1 LWRIACLRGTFIASR
16 FRRGLRTDST
26 AKRSKD
32 LLVTMLNHSQVSIPG
47 SVALVQLPSPRAC
60 SLEGVVWYTDLPGF
74 PFSHRGRAQCR
85 RHPNHSLPMT
95 VSEQKDRMI
104 ESNDGRRELVVLVH
118 GFGAKRALMRPLV
131 TRLRAN
137 GFRVLNWNY
146 LSLFAAIET
155 HANRLRDFFAT
166 QLSMEPCFHI
176 VAHSMGSIVT
186 RAALNRSSLSNF
198 GRLVLLAPPNAGSPA
213 ARLASFFIGRV
224 ITPTR
229 ELSDQAPHRVPGTD
243 PDPSLLSSIHAASG
257 AWHQSRPP
265 VC

>member
-1 LWRIACLRGTFIASR
+1 
-16 FRRGLRTDST
+16 
-26 AKRSKD
+26 
-32 LLVTMLNHSQVSIPG
+32 
-47 SVALVQLPSPRAC
+47 
-60 SLEGVVWYTDLPGF
+60 
-74 PFSHRGRAQCR
+74 
-85 RHPNHSLPMT
+85 
-95 VSEQKDRMI
+95 MI
-104 ESNDGRRELVVLVH
+104 DSNDGRRELVVLVH
-118 GFGAKRALMRPLV
+118 GFGAKRALMWPLA
-131 TRLRAN
+131 TRIRAN

-155 HANRLRDFFAT
+155 HANRLCDFLAT

-213 ARLASFFIGRV
+213 ARLASFFISRV

-243 PDPSLLSSIHAASG
+243 PDPSLLASIHAATG
-257 AWHQSRPP
+257 AWYRSSPQFASIQPRRHRCLAPVQTPVCEHPSTPQRVPGTDLAPRFRRCPP
-265 VC
+265 VLGYRQLEVPG